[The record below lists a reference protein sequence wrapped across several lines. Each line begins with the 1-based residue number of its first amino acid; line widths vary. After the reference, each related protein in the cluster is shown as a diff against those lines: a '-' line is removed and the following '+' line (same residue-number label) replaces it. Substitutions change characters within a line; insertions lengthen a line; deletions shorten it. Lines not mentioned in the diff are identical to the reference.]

1 MKRYILWTILLLLS
15 VGCGATSSYFVIAQ
29 PTTTPKH
36 HTKSLPTIGVEKI
49 SLPEYLQQSKV
60 AIQLSPTQLSYK
72 GGDTWAGDMETS
84 LTNELISTIQRSFDH
99 PYVYAYPWNL
109 SKQAGIKVKVTIS
122 RFIAYDSSVY
132 LDANW
137 EIYDL
142 QTQKSNSR
150 LFSITVATLSDTPSI
165 VASMSKAFEKLS
177 ITIIDEIA
185 KSSRPS
191 I

>member
-15 VGCGATSSYFVIAQ
+15 VGCGATSNHFVIAQ

-49 SLPEYLQQSKV
+49 TLPEYLQQSKIV
-60 AIQLSPTQLSYK
+60 IQLSPTQLRYK
-72 GGDTWAGDMETS
+72 ESDRWAGDMETS

-109 SKQAGIKVKVTIS
+109 SKQAGVKVKVTIS
-122 RFIAYDSSVY
+122 RFIAYGSSVY

-137 EIYDL
+137 EIYNI

-150 LFSITVATLSDTPSI
+150 LFSIKVATSAETSSI
-165 VASMSKAFEKLS
+165 VASMSKAFERLS
-177 ITIIDEIA
+177 IVIVNEIA
-185 KSSRPS
+185 KSGKSS
-191 I
+191 L

>member
-49 SLPEYLQQSKV
+49 SLPEYLQQNKI
-60 AIQLSPTQLSYK
+60 AIQLSATQLSYK
-72 GGDTWAGDMETS
+72 EGDTWAGDMESS
-84 LTNELISTIQRSFDH
+84 LTNKLISTIQKSFDH

-109 SKQAGIKVKVTIS
+109 SKQAGVKVKVTIS
-122 RFIAYDSSVY
+122 RFIAYGSSVY

-137 EIYDL
+137 EIYNL
-142 QTQKSNSR
+142 QTKKSSSR
-150 LFSITVATLSDTPSI
+150 LFSIQVATLKDTPSI
-165 VASMSKAFEKLS
+165 VASMSRAFERLS
-177 ITIIDEIA
+177 IVIVDEIA
-185 KSSRPS
+185 KSSRDS
-191 I
+191 L